1 MSGPRRGSG
10 PRREADHIGVLITNS
25 TNFTVGGQA
34 TDDERGDQGGKPQP
48 PRKPQRYSL
57 RTFTGRVL
65 EGQLIV
71 PGTIAG
77 DLLFGVALIQRG
89 EETSIVT
96 ATLDGDAVLFDDED
110 LETVNGAHA
119 TVSYLTAI

>member
-1 MSGPRRGSG
+1 MTGPRRRPVP
-10 PRREADHIGVLITNS
+10 PRDAGHIGVFITDS
-25 TNFTVGGQA
+25 TNFTVGGRVA
-34 TDDERGDQGGKPQP
+34 DGDRGDQGDAPEP
-48 PRKPQRYSL
+48 PRKPQRYRL

-77 DLLFGVALIQRG
+77 DLLWGIALIQRG

-110 LETVNGAHA
+110 FETVNGAHA

>member
-1 MSGPRRGSG
+1 MRKPPRRGPG
-10 PRREADHIGVLITNS
+10 LGREADSIGVLIKNS
-25 TNFTVGGQA
+25 SNFTVGRRE
-34 TDDERGDQGGKPQP
+34 DDDDRGDQAPEP
-48 PRKPQRYSL
+48 PCKQQRYRM

-71 PGTIAG
+71 PGAIAG
-77 DLLFGVALIQRG
+77 DLLFDLALIQRG

-96 ATLDGDAVLFDDED
+96 AALDGNTVLFDDED
-110 LETVNGAHA
+110 FETVNGAKA